1 MGHASSI
8 AAGIAQNLKKEKVVC
23 IDGDGAALM
32 HLGALAINADFPN
45 LIHIIINNEVHD
57 SVGGQP
63 TKGSLINFSKVGLLL
78 GYKHCV
84 RVKTSEDFKSEI
96 LSSRDKVGSILIEVI
111 CNPGFRSNLS
121 RPDRTPIENKNDFM
135 FFLGEKNEK

>member
-8 AAGIAQNLKKEKVVC
+8 AAGVAFSMPNKKVIC

-32 HLGALAINADFPN
+32 HLGALSTSSDCPN
-45 LIHIIINNEVHD
+45 LVHILINNEAHD

-63 TKGSLINFSKVGLLL
+63 TKGNCINFNKVGTLL
-78 GYKHCV
+78 GYKHAIQVDNSDSLRAELLACQN
-84 RVKTSEDFKSEI
+84 RI
-96 LSSRDKVGSILIEVI
+96 GSVLIEVK
-111 CNPGFRSNLS
+111 CAAGFRSDLS

-135 FFLGEKNEK
+135 NFIGDDY